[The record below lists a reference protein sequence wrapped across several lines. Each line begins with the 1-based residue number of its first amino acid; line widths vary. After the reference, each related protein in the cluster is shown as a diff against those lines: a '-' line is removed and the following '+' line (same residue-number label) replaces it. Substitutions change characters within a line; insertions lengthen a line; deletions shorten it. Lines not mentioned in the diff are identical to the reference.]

1 MWSLKKQ
8 ANRKITV
15 HCDVGNIGDKITNTG
30 ASNDSITITNC
41 GGGDTLTNTDSD
53 GDMITNTNKDGDW
66 IPNTAGSSS
75 IQPSDVVG
83 KTVTDKQKGKG
94 LKRNT
99 QSKTTSTNST
109 KRMHDLD
116 CSIHELEQH
125 EEIDSGARN
134 AIKLNQAS
142 RPSGRPKQQKSF
154 KTAKRKREIEGAL
167 AFVDTI
173 GMLVMLHWKN
183 LTKSCGVIL
192 YRLTFWGCAGSNS
205 SYV

>member
-1 MWSLKKQ
+1 MWSQKKQ

-99 QSKTTSTNST
+99 RKQRQQIRLSECMIWTVAFTNLDST
-109 KRMHDLD
+109 KRLTV
-116 CSIHELEQH
+116 EPGTQ
-125 EEIDSGARN
+125 
-134 AIKLNQAS
+134 LN
-142 RPSGRPKQQKSF
+142 
-154 KTAKRKREIEGAL
+154 
-167 AFVDTI
+167 
-173 GMLVMLHWKN
+173 
-183 LTKSCGVIL
+183 
-192 YRLTFWGCAGSNS
+192 
-205 SYV
+205 